1 MPVRLDPSIAGNV
14 PVRFPAG
21 KLVKLAPLP
30 ENKVAVNVPFDEL
43 KAKFEPLLGAK
54 LPVAAVANKG
64 KHEVSEDS
72 SATVT
77 VVAIA
82 AVPEVF

>member
-1 MPVRLDPSIAGNV
+1 MV
-14 PVRFPAG
+14 
-21 KLVKLAPLP
+21 
-30 ENKVAVNVPFDEL
+30 
-43 KAKFEPLLGAK
+43 
-54 LPVAAVANKG
+54 NKG

-82 AVPEVF
+82 AVPEVSWFPEVLTPGRFMFADPSKLTPPIFLAVVNVAADPVVF